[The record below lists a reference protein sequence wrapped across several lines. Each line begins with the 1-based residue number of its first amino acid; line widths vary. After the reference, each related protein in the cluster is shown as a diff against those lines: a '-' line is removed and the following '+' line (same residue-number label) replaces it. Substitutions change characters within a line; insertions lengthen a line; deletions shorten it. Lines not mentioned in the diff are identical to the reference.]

1 MPNPEQEIISIDGPM
16 LVFGGPYSN
25 LEATRQVLDAAE
37 RLGIPAQ
44 RILCTGDVVAY
55 GADAR
60 ATAELVRRSG
70 IHVLMGNCEESLAAA
85 AADCGCGFTEGSA
98 CDRLAA
104 AWYAHADREIDA
116 DSRAWMA
123 ALPRRLVIAIG
134 GRRLAVVHGGAR
146 AINRFLFGSTP
157 ARIKREEIA
166 ATGCDGVIAGHCGLP
181 FTQIVDGKLWHN
193 AGAIGLPANDG
204 TPRAWYSL
212 LVPEEADLR
221 IEHRALDYDHEAAA
235 RKMRASGLPDGYAE
249 ALLSGLWPSCDVL
262 PAAEAKQQGRAL
274 TPGSVLWPRTAAS
287 DEAAWPESARTKL
300 LDPAKFQDSRR
311 TAQGEERAV
320 VALQRL
326 ETLWFNT
333 GTLCNIACSN
343 CYIESSPT
351 NDRLVYLT
359 LDEVRTYLDEIERDN
374 WGTEEI
380 GFTGGEPFMN
390 SAMLPILEECLSRGY
405 RVLVLTNAMRPM
417 RRSDRPLADLNH
429 RLGARL
435 TVRVSLDH
443 FTPALHEEIR
453 GPGTF
458 QPTLDGLLWLVREGF
473 RVAVAGRTA
482 WGEPEAEE
490 RQGYARLFEAHGIPV
505 DAHNPAQLVLFPE
518 MDDRLDV
525 PEITTGCWSLLGRD
539 PGSVMCARSRMVVK
553 RREAERPAVVACT
566 LLPYDPRFELGAT
579 LAEAARE
586 IPLNHAHC
594 SRFCVLGGASCS
606 VAS

>member
-1 MPNPEQEIISIDGPM
+1 MPNPEPEIISVDGPM

-25 LEATRQVLDAAE
+25 LEATRRILDAAA
-37 RLGIPAQ
+37 LLDIPPQ

-55 GADAR
+55 GADAQ

-70 IHVLMGNCEESLAAA
+70 IHVLMGNCEESLAARA
-85 AADCGCGFTEGSA
+85 EDCGCGFAEGSA

-104 AWYAHADREIDA
+104 AWYTHADREIDGE
-116 DSRAWMA
+116 SRAWMA
-123 ALPRRLVIAIG
+123 ALPRRLVVALG
-134 GRRLAVVHGGAR
+134 GRRLAVLHGGAR
-146 AINRFLFGSTP
+146 VINRFLFASTQ
-157 ARIKREEIA
+157 ARVKRDEIA

-181 FTQIVDGKLWHN
+181 FTQIIDGKLWHN

-204 TPRAWYSL
+204 TPRAWFSL
-212 LVPEEADLR
+212 LTPEQGGLL
-221 IEHRALDYDHEAAA
+221 IEHRALAYDHQAAA
-235 RKMRASGLPDGYAE
+235 RKMRAAGLPDGYAE
-249 ALLSGLWPSCDVL
+249 ALVSGLWPSCDVL
-262 PAAEAKQQGRAL
+262 PAAEAQQKGRPL
-274 TPGSVLWPRTAAS
+274 IPGNVFWPGAAAS
-287 DEAAWPESARTKL
+287 EEPAWPESARTKL
-300 LDPAKFQDSRR
+300 LDPAKFQDAQR
-311 TAQGEERAV
+311 TAAGEERAT
-320 VALQRL
+320 VALRKL

-359 LDEVRTYLDEIERDN
+359 LDDVGSYLDEIERDA

-390 SAMLPILEECLSRGY
+390 GAMLPILEECLSRGY

-417 RRSDRPLADLNH
+417 RRFDRAFAELNR

-443 FTPALHEEIR
+443 FTATLHEEIR
-453 GPGTF
+453 GRDTF
-458 QPTLDGLLWLVREGF
+458 QPTLDGLLWLVRQGF
-473 RVAVAGRTA
+473 HVTVAGRTA
-482 WGEPEAEE
+482 WNEPEAEE

-505 DAHNPAQLVLFPE
+505 DARNPAELVLFPE
-518 MDDRLDV
+518 MDERLDV
-525 PEITTGCWSLLGRD
+525 PEITTGCWRLLGRD
-539 PGSVMCARSRMVVK
+539 PNSVMCARSRMVVK

-579 LAEAARE
+579 LAEAARAV
-586 IPLNHAHC
+586 PLNHPHC
-594 SRFCVLGGASCS
+594 ARFCVLGGASCS
-606 VAS
+606 VAG